1 MSKRII
7 DFLTNL
13 SANNDKVWFDTHRN
27 DFEVAKN
34 ELLSIVENV
43 IIELSVFDTTIG
55 TPEAKKCIFRQHRDV
70 RFSKNKQPFKTNMGA
85 FIVKGG
91 KSSSNAGYYVHFEPG
106 QSFVGGGI
114 YAPQPEVLHALR
126 TEIYFNAPTF
136 KSIIYDDN
144 FHKMFGELMDE
155 RLVKAPK
162 GFPPD
167 FGEIELLKYK
177 HYVVSRPF
185 NPEEMSTSDIQ
196 IFIIETF
203 KNMIE
208 FNQFLNQA
216 LVNKE

>member
-7 DFLTNL
+7 DFLTDL
-13 SANNDKVWFDTHRN
+13 SANNDKTWFDAHRN

-43 IIELSVFDTTIG
+43 ITDLSVFDSTIG

-85 FIVKGG
+85 FIVRGG
-91 KSSSNAGYYVHFEPG
+91 KNSSNAGYYVHFEPG

-114 YAPQPEVLHALR
+114 YAPQPEVLHAIR

-136 KSIIYDDN
+136 KSIVFNEN
-144 FHKMFGELMDE
+144 FRHIFGDLMDE

-162 GFPPD
+162 VFPAD
-167 FGEIELLKYK
+167 FADIELLKYK

-185 NPEEMSTSDIQ
+185 TPEKMSASDIQ

-203 KNMIE
+203 KNMVE